1 MHMVN
6 LKLVNCEEKY
16 WDFIRTLRMNE
27 SVVNGF
33 ITNIFIS
40 VEDQKKY
47 MLKYNNNYYIA
58 ILDEQPVGFVG
69 VIDDDIRI
77 CTHPDFQKNGIG
89 KFMLSSISKLIPTAF
104 GKIKINNESSKK
116 LFESCGF
123 TPKYLIYTNEKV

>member
-123 TPKYLIYTNEKV
+123 IPKYLIYTNEKV

>member
-1 MHMVN
+1 MVN

-16 WDFIRTLRMNE
+16 WDFIRTLRMNKN
-27 SVVNGF
+27 VVDGF
-33 ITNIFIS
+33 VTNVFIS

-47 MLKYNNNYYIA
+47 MSKYNNNYYIA

-77 CTHPDFQKNGIG
+77 CTHPDFQKKGIG
-89 KFMLSSISKLIPTAF
+89 KFMLKSISKLIPTAF
-104 GKIKINNESSKK
+104 GKIKINNKASKK

-123 TPKYLIYTNEKV
+123 APKYIIYTNEKV